1 MTTSRESP
9 PRLIFLLTAAE
20 RQLRRWI
27 DARGGSQGISAASSG
42 VILYL
47 AQHPDA
53 TITDVTTALQGSPA
67 GVSALLTRM
76 ERSGIIDRRADP
88 ADRRTTRIS
97 LTDAGSATLAD
108 LKEALRDL
116 NSQIT
121 AGFTAEELGAIARW
135 LEQVAAL
142 RR

>member
-1 MTTSRESP
+1 
-9 PRLIFLLTAAE
+9 
-20 RQLRRWI
+20 
-27 DARGGSQGISAASSG
+27 
-42 VILYL
+42 
-47 AQHPDA
+47 
-53 TITDVTTALQGSPA
+53 
-67 GVSALLTRM
+67 M